1 MLTDTQI
8 KKAKATEKAYKISD
22 SGGLYLQVATSGSKL
37 WRLKYRVDGKEK
49 LLALGPYPD
58 VSLADA
64 RAARDKAKSE
74 LREGKDPSVIKK
86 MNKFARNQAA
96 INTFEQLAR
105 EWYALQKPQWV
116 ERHAAD
122 VIDSLEKEVF
132 PHIGSKPIKEL
143 NPTHILPV
151 LRLIEQ
157 RGAIETA
164 RRVRQRLSA
173 VFVYGIAT
181 GRATDDPAAT
191 VQKAM
196 APLTKGRQPAIIDLA
211 AARIMLADSMATPSH
226 PVTKLAL
233 RILAL
238 TAVRP
243 GTLITTPWVEWN
255 EEALDQGLWQIPA
268 ERMKLRLQYKNDE
281 SRDHLV
287 PLARQTVEAIRTL
300 KRLTGRGPMAM
311 PNARHAHKPMSE
323 NAIGYLLNRA
333 GYHHKHVP
341 HGWRATFSSVM
352 NERFPADRPIID
364 LMLAH
369 TPKDKVEAAY
379 NRAKHLERRTELAQ
393 IWADLILEGAPAA
406 NDLLVGP
413 RKILT

>member
-8 KKAKATEKAYKISD
+8 KKAKAAEKAYKISD
-22 SGGLYLQVATSGSKL
+22 SGGLYLQVAVSGSKL

-49 LLALGPYPD
+49 LLALGAYPHI
-58 VSLADA
+58 SLADA
-64 RAARDKAKSE
+64 RAARDKAKAE
-74 LREGKDPSVIKK
+74 LREGKDPSVLKK
-86 MNKFARNQAA
+86 MNKFASELAA
-96 INTFEQLAR
+96 LNTFEQLAR
-105 EWYALQKPQWV
+105 EWYDLQKSQWV
-116 ERHAAD
+116 ERHASD
-122 VIDSLEKEVF
+122 VIESLEKEVF
-132 PHIGSKPIKEL
+132 PHIGARPINDL
-143 NPTHILPV
+143 QPTDILPV
-151 LRLIEQ
+151 LRLIER

-164 RRVRQRLSA
+164 RRVRQRMSA

-181 GRATDDPAAT
+181 GRAKDDPAAT

-196 APLTKGRQPAIIDLA
+196 APLIKGRQPAVVDLEEAREMLLA
-211 AARIMLADSMATPSH
+211 AIATPSH

-243 GTLITTPWVEWN
+243 GTLIATPWSEWD
-255 EEALDQGLWQIPA
+255 EESLSQGIWQIPA
-268 ERMKLRLQYKNDE
+268 ERMKLRLQYKNDQ

-287 PLARQTVEAIRTL
+287 PLARQTIEAIQTL
-300 KRLTGRGPMAM
+300 QRLTGRGPLAL
-311 PNARHAHKPMSE
+311 PNSRHAHKPMSE

-352 NERFPADRPIID
+352 NERFPADRAIID

-379 NRAKHLERRTELAQ
+379 NRARHLERRAELAQ
-393 IWADLILEGAPAA
+393 IWADLILDGAPAA
-406 NDLLVGP
+406 SELLMGP
-413 RKILT
+413 RKILK